1 MALREQIGMAEDSRT
16 YTTIFKA
23 DVSQFSKSTQ
33 DMNRLIKAANSEFKN
48 ATAAL
53 GKWSDSQEG
62 LNAKL
67 KQLGTTLTAEEQKL
81 ANMREEYEKLE
92 REGKANTK
100 VAQDLRNKINE
111 QQATVK
117 GIKSDIN
124 HYSKSLQELADAGV
138 ETREELDKLNKEQ
151 EEAKQHAKDL
161 GGNALTGAIAGIAGI
176 ATACVGA
183 VKGMASLVE
192 NTKELRTQL
201 AKLEVNANNAGVSVD
216 TTDKAMK
223 DFAATGAD
231 ADQSLEAVSNLLMSG
246 FNDTSMAD
254 AVNTI
259 SDAVIAFPSTLSVEG
274 LSDSLQ
280 ESMSVM
286 NSGSNATGQYAE
298 LLERLGYNLDD
309 VTAHYGSLS
318 TEEEKQQYLLGLV
331 KDQLG
336 GTADAYKQNNKDLV
350 DSATAQYEY
359 NKATAELATTVQ
371 PAVTAFQTAMV
382 TVLQSVAAKFAEVDI
397 QGLVGKISSAIS
409 NLVEVVLPPMLSIIT
424 WIIDNISWLAPLL
437 GSLVGIIGGISAAI
451 KIYNTVVQVAKTVQ
465 LLWNAALT
473 ANPIGIVVMAITGL
487 VAAFVLLWNKCEG
500 FRNFWKKLWDGIKE
514 VAGGVGEAIASIFSG
529 LGGIIKSFING
540 IIRGVNTAIGW
551 LNKIKIPDWEIFG
564 KYAGKGINI
573 KPIPE
578 LAKGGIVD
586 KATIAKI
593 GEAGKEAV
601 VPLENNTGWIDELAK
616 ALNTNGVGGGSA
628 VGSVTVNQTFNKIE
642 SSRYALHRAKLETIN
657 AIKLARGV

>member
-1 MALREQIGMAEDSRT
+1 MAEDSRT

-138 ETREELDKLNKEQ
+138 ETREELEKLNKEQ
-151 EEAKQHAKDL
+151 EEAKQNAKEL
-161 GGNALTGAIAGIAGI
+161 GGNVLKGAVAGIAGI

-309 VTAHYGSLS
+309 VTSTYGSLS

-331 KDQLG
+331 QDKLG

-409 NLVEVVLPPMLSIIT
+409 NMVEVVLPPMLSIIT

-451 KIYNTVVQVAKTVQ
+451 KIYNTVVQVARTVQ
-465 LLWNAALT
+465 MLWNAALT

-487 VAAFVLLWNKCEG
+487 VAAFVLLWNKCEA
-500 FRNFWKKLWDGIKE
+500 FRNFWKKLW
-514 VAGGVGEAIASIFSG
+514 
-529 LGGIIKSFING
+529 
-540 IIRGVNTAIGW
+540 
-551 LNKIKIPDWEIFG
+551 
-564 KYAGKGINI
+564 
-573 KPIPE
+573 
-578 LAKGGIVD
+578 
-586 KATIAKI
+586 
-593 GEAGKEAV
+593 
-601 VPLENNTGWIDELAK
+601 
-616 ALNTNGVGGGSA
+616 
-628 VGSVTVNQTFNKIE
+628 
-642 SSRYALHRAKLETIN
+642 
-657 AIKLARGV
+657 